1 VNRRSAVVPF
11 WQDRPPGE
19 ALEVASVADDLGFE
33 ELWIGEMATFDAFAL
48 ATAIGRSTG
57 LTLTIGPLAV
67 GVRTPTSMALGT
79 ASVSALT
86 GRPARLALGA
96 SSPVVVD
103 RWHGRHWGATARN
116 LAESAG
122 IVRALLTGEKTDH
135 DGRVASSHGYR
146 LRLEPPGCHLTVA
159 AFGPRA
165 LAVAAERA
173 DRLVMNMVTAE
184 SAARL
189 VSRLRRRCRDAP
201 LPEVAVWLP
210 ATVDPTPE
218 DHAQLAH
225 ARVGYVGAPGYGE
238 MLREAG
244 YGGLVDLARSG
255 AHPRT
260 IAGSIPPE
268 LDDVV
273 GLAGAVGHVEDR
285 IAEYHAAG
293 VDEVCLVPTTA
304 ASPGGARTLE
314 ALAPG

>member
-1 VNRRSAVVPF
+1 MNRRSVVVPF

-19 ALEVASVADDLGFE
+19 ALEVASAADDLGYE

-48 ATAIGRSTG
+48 GTAVGRTTG

-67 GVRTPTSMALGT
+67 GVRTPTSMAVGT

-86 GRPARLALGA
+86 GRPARLGLGA
-96 SSPVVVD
+96 SSPVVVN
-103 RWHGRHWGATARN
+103 RWHGRKWGATSRN
-116 LAESAG
+116 LAESAD

-135 DGRVASSHGYR
+135 DGREASSHGYR
-146 LRLEPPGCHLTVA
+146 LRLEPPGCHLTIA

-165 LAVAAERA
+165 LAVAAGRA
-173 DRLVMNMVTAE
+173 DRLVLNMVTAA

-189 VSRLRRRCRDAP
+189 VTRLRRLCGSAP

-210 ATVDPTPE
+210 TTVDPTPE

-238 MLREAG
+238 LLREAG
-244 YGGLVDLARSG
+244 YGTLVDLARKG
-255 AHPRT
+255 ARPQT

-273 GLAGAVGHVEDR
+273 GLAGSARHVEDR

-293 VDEVCLVPTTA
+293 VDEICLVPTTA
-304 ASPGGARTLE
+304 TSAGGARTLE